1 MQTNDERNLQRYF
14 DMQEH
19 PEKYTDKELEA
30 MMDELDRLPD
40 VEQAWLQVMEK
51 ERGEVKREKQATA
64 RISQRWV
71 GKVAAIFVG
80 IIFVSGIAFAA
91 IHFTNRSRGDAAP
104 HPSPYPSQGT
114 TPHGVQSSS
123 VYFDNVP
130 LDSVLTVVSA
140 HYRKV
145 VQYRDETPRRMK
157 LMMTWQP
164 DAPLADFLDR
174 LNAFDGL
181 SLRVEND
188 TIFVMQTS
196 EEEGKR

>member
-19 PEKYTDKELEA
+19 PEKYTDEELEA

-51 ERGEVKREKQATA
+51 ERGEVKREKHATA

-91 IHFTNRSRGDAAP
+91 IHFMNRSRGDAAP
-104 HPSPYPSQGT
+104 HPSPYPAQGT

-145 VQYRDETPRRMK
+145 VQYRDEAPRRMK